1 MKVVVISALLMM
13 GGPTAWAQSEANGR
27 SFRFP
32 DAGSI
37 GERRLPDSGQR
48 LRLRGGREINAG
60 YVQVRN
66 PSSTVKLL
74 VYRVTHLDGYNLRLT

>member
-1 MKVVVISALLMM
+1 MKVVIISAILTMVV
-13 GGPTAWAQSEANGR
+13 PKIWAQTEANGR

-37 GERRLPDSGQR
+37 GEQRRLPDSGQR

-66 PSSTVKLL
+66 
-74 VYRVTHLDGYNLRLT
+74 HH